1 MKWQDIKDIFRKEGM
16 FFFGLGLKI
25 ENRGTQYSND
35 FLQL

>member
-16 FFFGLGLKI
+16 FFFGLCLKI